1 MPDKIIDIS
10 VINVG
15 EIDGRAYMN
24 KADMDRL
31 GVDDFDIIQ
40 LINEFED
47 SCAVQVLEN
56 DEVDIDTI
64 AVDNRVLD
72 SANISDGD
80 LVKVRRAQIKRQPIT
95 RVKFAIE
102 PLEGQPV
109 EECISYI
116 MENFDE
122 MTAVLR
128 NRPIYRNLQID
139 WPNAGCG
146 HVKIAFIDSDPEM
159 KGNEV
164 GVIDPS
170 GKEIEVQLVPASEMS
185 FNAVLVLDVS
195 GSMSKED
202 MVVKGTGTAIEGLRR
217 GIKASNELDALL
229 NEFDEKKVSR
239 IKGAALATLLFLSQK
254 VSRGWG
260 EQLSIISFAG
270 DIDTFEVEYG
280 TGAPTPV
287 IACTGEAK
295 TAGLEVIADYVSK
308 RCSKGGGLTFMS
320 GALQQAYEITNQ
332 FEVNSITGKMNPT
345 MIVLLSDGQ
354 PNKGNGLGINP
365 VPVVRNAARAYP
377 NTVLYTIGLG
387 EADRRLLKRLAE
399 IGRGEFYEAYDLGE
413 LTKFYDLL
421 ARRFMIALKTEAAEL
436 AEDTTSETQDS
447 LISEEE
453 IDEIELE
460 LEEEY
465 GGPGEELVEEIDE
478 EFEDDIE
485 EEFGEEFDDEF
496 DENFEEDFEEEL

>member
-1 MPDKIIDIS
+1 MVEKIIDIS

-15 EIDGRAYMN
+15 EIDGRSYLN
-24 KADMDRL
+24 KRDMERI

-56 DEVDIDTI
+56 DEVEVETI
-64 AVDNRVLD
+64 AVDNGILD

-80 LVKVRRAQIKRQPIT
+80 RVKIRKAHLKRDPIT
-95 RVKFAIE
+95 RVKFGIE

-116 MENFDE
+116 LENFDE
-122 MTAVLR
+122 MTSVIR
-128 NRPIYRNLQID
+128 NRPIYRNLQVD
-139 WPNAGCG
+139 WPDAGCG
-146 HVKIAFIDSDPEM
+146 HVKISFLESDPEIE
-159 KGNEV
+159 GDEV
-164 GVIDPS
+164 GIIDPS
-170 GKEIEVQLVPASEMS
+170 GKEIEVQLVPSSEMS

-202 MVVKGTGTAIEGLRR
+202 MVVKGTGTAVEGLRR
-217 GIKASNELDALL
+217 GLKGGRELENLL
-229 NEFDEKKVSR
+229 DEFDQKKVSR

-270 DIDTFEVEYG
+270 DVDVFEVDYG
-280 TGAPTPV
+280 TGKPTPV
-287 IACTGEAK
+287 IACTGQAK
-295 TAGLEVIADYVSK
+295 SAGLEIIADYVSK
-308 RCSKGGGLTFMS
+308 RCSTGGGLTFMS
-320 GALQQAYEITNQ
+320 GALQQAYEMTTK
-332 FEVNSITGKMNPT
+332 FEPNSITGKMNPT
-345 MIVLLSDGQ
+345 MIVLLTDGQ

-365 VPVVRNAARAYP
+365 VPIARKCGRDYP

-387 EADRRLLKRLAE
+387 EADNRLLKRLSE
-399 IGRGEFYEAYDLGE
+399 IGRGEFYEANDLGE

-421 ARRFMIALKTEAAEL
+421 ARRFMIALKTEASELVEEIPEDLFEEPEEIEETDEVEL
-436 AEDTTSETQDS
+436 A
-447 LISEEE
+447 
-453 IDEIELE
+453 

-465 GGPGEELVEEIDE
+465 GGPGDEIAEDIAEMDALEDEDDE
-478 EFEDDIE
+478 EDKDDY
-485 EEFGEEFDDEF
+485 
-496 DENFEEDFEEEL
+496 

>member
-1 MPDKIIDIS
+1 MVEKIIDIS

-15 EIDGRAYMN
+15 EIDGRSYLN
-24 KADMDRL
+24 KRDMERI

-56 DEVDIDTI
+56 DEVEVETI
-64 AVDNRVLD
+64 AVDNGILD

-80 LVKVRRAQIKRQPIT
+80 RVKIRKAHLKRDPIT
-95 RVKFAIE
+95 RVKFGIE

-116 MENFDE
+116 LENFDE
-122 MTAVLR
+122 MTSVIR
-128 NRPIYRNLQID
+128 NRPIYRNLQVD
-139 WPNAGCG
+139 WPDAGCG
-146 HVKIAFIDSDPEM
+146 HVKISFLESDPEIE
-159 KGNEV
+159 GDEV
-164 GVIDPS
+164 GIIDPS
-170 GKEIEVQLVPASEMS
+170 GKEIEVQLVPSSEMS

-202 MVVKGTGTAIEGLRR
+202 MVVKGTGTAVEGLRR
-217 GIKASNELDALL
+217 GLKGGRELENLL
-229 NEFDEKKVSR
+229 DEFDQKKVSR

-270 DIDTFEVEYG
+270 DVDVFEVDYG
-280 TGAPTPV
+280 TGNPTPV
-287 IACTGEAK
+287 IACTGQAK
-295 TAGLEVIADYVSK
+295 SAGLEIIADYVSK
-308 RCSKGGGLTFMS
+308 RCSTGGGLTFMS
-320 GALQQAYEITNQ
+320 GALQQAYEMTAK
-332 FEVNSITGKMNPT
+332 FEPNSITGKMNPT
-345 MIVLLSDGQ
+345 MIVLLTDGQ

-365 VPVVRNAARAYP
+365 VPIARKCGRDYP

-387 EADRRLLKRLAE
+387 EADNRLLKRLSE
-399 IGRGEFYEAYDLGE
+399 IGRGEFYEANDLGE

-421 ARRFMIALKTEAAEL
+421 ARRFMIALKTEASELVEEIPEDLFEEPEEIEETDEVEL
-436 AEDTTSETQDS
+436 A
-447 LISEEE
+447 
-453 IDEIELE
+453 

-465 GGPGEELVEEIDE
+465 GGPGDDIAEDIAEMDALEDE
-478 EFEDDIE
+478 EDEDDH
-485 EEFGEEFDDEF
+485 
-496 DENFEEDFEEEL
+496 

>member
-1 MPDKIIDIS
+1 MVEKIIDIS

-15 EIDGRAYMN
+15 EIDGRSYLN
-24 KADMDRL
+24 KRDMERI

-56 DEVDIDTI
+56 DEVEVETI
-64 AVDNRVLD
+64 AVDNGILD

-80 LVKVRRAQIKRQPIT
+80 RVKIRKAHLKRDPIT
-95 RVKFAIE
+95 RVKFGIE

-116 MENFDE
+116 LENFDE
-122 MTAVLR
+122 MTSVIR
-128 NRPIYRNLQID
+128 NRPIYRNLQVD
-139 WPNAGCG
+139 WPDAGCG
-146 HVKIAFIDSDPEM
+146 HVKISFLESDPEIE
-159 KGNEV
+159 GDEV
-164 GVIDPS
+164 GIIDPS
-170 GKEIEVQLVPASEMS
+170 GKEIEVQLVPSSEMS

-202 MVVKGTGTAIEGLRR
+202 MVVKGTGTAVEGLRR
-217 GIKASNELDALL
+217 GLKGGKELENLL
-229 NEFDEKKVSR
+229 DEFDQKKVSR

-270 DIDTFEVEYG
+270 DVDVFEVDYG
-280 TGAPTPV
+280 TGNPTPV
-287 IACTGEAK
+287 IACTGQAK
-295 TAGLEVIADYVSK
+295 SAGLEIIADYVSK
-308 RCSKGGGLTFMS
+308 RCSTGGGLTFMS
-320 GALQQAYEITNQ
+320 GALQQAYEMTAK
-332 FEVNSITGKMNPT
+332 FEPNSITGKMNPA
-345 MIVLLSDGQ
+345 MIVLLTDGQ

-365 VPVVRNAARAYP
+365 VPIARKCGRDYP

-387 EADRRLLKRLAE
+387 EADNRLLKRLSE
-399 IGRGEFYEAYDLGE
+399 IGRGEFYEANDLGE

-421 ARRFMIALKTEAAEL
+421 ARRFMIALKTDASELVEEIPEDLFEEPEEIEETDEVEL
-436 AEDTTSETQDS
+436 A
-447 LISEEE
+447 
-453 IDEIELE
+453 

-465 GGPGEELVEEIDE
+465 GGPGDDIAEDIAEMDALEDE
-478 EFEDDIE
+478 EDEEDEDDY
-485 EEFGEEFDDEF
+485 
-496 DENFEEDFEEEL
+496 

>member
-1 MPDKIIDIS
+1 MVEKIIDIS

-15 EIDGRAYMN
+15 EIDGRSYLN
-24 KADMDRL
+24 KRDMERI

-56 DEVDIDTI
+56 DEVEVETI
-64 AVDNRVLD
+64 AVDNGILD

-80 LVKVRRAQIKRQPIT
+80 RVKIRKAHLKRDPIT
-95 RVKFAIE
+95 RVKFGIE

-116 MENFDE
+116 LENFDE
-122 MTAVLR
+122 MTSVIR
-128 NRPIYRNLQID
+128 NRPIYRNLQVD
-139 WPNAGCG
+139 WPDAGCG
-146 HVKIAFIDSDPEM
+146 HVKISFLESDPEIE
-159 KGNEV
+159 GDEV
-164 GVIDPS
+164 GIIDPS
-170 GKEIEVQLVPASEMS
+170 GKEIEVQLVPSSEMS

-202 MVVKGTGTAIEGLRR
+202 MVVKGTGTAVEGLRR
-217 GIKASNELDALL
+217 GLKGGRELENLL
-229 NEFDEKKVSR
+229 DEFDQKKVSR

-270 DIDTFEVEYG
+270 DVDVFEVDYG
-280 TGAPTPV
+280 TGNPTPV
-287 IACTGEAK
+287 IACTGQAK
-295 TAGLEVIADYVSK
+295 SAGLEIIADYVSK
-308 RCSKGGGLTFMS
+308 RCSTGGGLTFMS
-320 GALQQAYEITNQ
+320 GALQQAYEMTAK
-332 FEVNSITGKMNPT
+332 FEPNSITGKMNPT
-345 MIVLLSDGQ
+345 MIVLLTDGQ

-365 VPVVRNAARAYP
+365 VPIARKCGRDYP

-387 EADRRLLKRLAE
+387 EADNRLLKRLSE
-399 IGRGEFYEAYDLGE
+399 IGRGEFYEANDLGE

-421 ARRFMIALKTEAAEL
+421 ARRFMIALKTEASELVEEIPEDLFEEPEEIEETDEVEL
-436 AEDTTSETQDS
+436 A
-447 LISEEE
+447 
-453 IDEIELE
+453 

-465 GGPGEELVEEIDE
+465 GGPGDEIAEDIAEMDALEDE
-478 EFEDDIE
+478 EDEDDH
-485 EEFGEEFDDEF
+485 
-496 DENFEEDFEEEL
+496 

>member
-1 MPDKIIDIS
+1 MVEKIIDIS

-15 EIDGRAYMN
+15 EIDGRAYLN
-24 KADMDRL
+24 KRDMERI

-56 DEVDIDTI
+56 DEVEVETI
-64 AVDNRVLD
+64 AVDNGILD

-80 LVKVRRAQIKRQPIT
+80 RVKVRKAHLKRDPIT
-95 RVKFAIE
+95 RVKFGIE

-116 MENFDE
+116 LENFDE
-122 MTAVLR
+122 MTSVIR
-128 NRPIYRNLQID
+128 NRPIYRNLQVD
-139 WPNAGCG
+139 WPDAGCG
-146 HVKIAFIDSDPEM
+146 HVKISFLESDPEIE
-159 KGNEV
+159 GDEV
-164 GVIDPS
+164 GIIDPS

-202 MVVKGTGTAIEGLRR
+202 MVVKGTGTAVEGLRR
-217 GIKASNELDALL
+217 GLKGGRDLENLLD
-229 NEFDEKKVSR
+229 EFDQKKVSR

-270 DIDTFEVEYG
+270 DVDVFEVDYG
-280 TGAPTPV
+280 TGSPTPV
-287 IACTGEAK
+287 IACTGQAK
-295 TAGLEVIADYVSK
+295 SAGLEIIAEYVSK
-308 RCSKGGGLTFMS
+308 RCSTGGGLTFMS
-320 GALQQAYEITNQ
+320 GALQQAYEMTAK
-332 FEVNSITGKMNPT
+332 FEPNSITGKMNPT
-345 MIVLLSDGQ
+345 MIVLLTDGQ

-365 VPVVRNAARAYP
+365 VPIARKCGRDYP

-387 EADRRLLKRLAE
+387 EADNRLLKRLSE
-399 IGRGEFYEAYDLGE
+399 IGRGEFYEATDLGE

-421 ARRFMIALKTEAAEL
+421 ARRFMIALKTEA
-436 AEDTTSETQDS
+436 S
-447 LISEEE
+447 
-453 IDEIELE
+453 
-460 LEEEY
+460 
-465 GGPGEELVEEIDE
+465 ELVEEIPENLFEEPEEIEETDEVELALEEDYGGPGDEIAEEIAEMDALEEEEDDDE
-478 EFEDDIE
+478 EDEDDY
-485 EEFGEEFDDEF
+485 
-496 DENFEEDFEEEL
+496 

>member
-1 MPDKIIDIS
+1 MVEKIIDIS

-15 EIDGRAYMN
+15 EIDGRSYLN
-24 KADMDRL
+24 KRDMERI

-56 DEVDIDTI
+56 DEVEVETI
-64 AVDNRVLD
+64 AVDNGILD

-80 LVKVRRAQIKRQPIT
+80 RVKIRKAHLKRDPIT
-95 RVKFAIE
+95 RVKFGIE

-116 MENFDE
+116 LENFDE
-122 MTAVLR
+122 MTSVIR
-128 NRPIYRNLQID
+128 NRPIYRNLQVD
-139 WPNAGCG
+139 WPDAGCG
-146 HVKIAFIDSDPEM
+146 HVKISFLESDPEIE
-159 KGNEV
+159 GDEV
-164 GVIDPS
+164 GIIDPS
-170 GKEIEVQLVPASEMS
+170 GKEIEVQLVPSSEMS

-202 MVVKGTGTAIEGLRR
+202 MVVKGTGTAVEGLRR
-217 GIKASNELDALL
+217 GLKGGRELENLL
-229 NEFDEKKVSR
+229 DEFDQKKVSR

-270 DIDTFEVEYG
+270 DVDVFEVDYG
-280 TGAPTPV
+280 TGNPTPV
-287 IACTGEAK
+287 IACTGQAK
-295 TAGLEVIADYVSK
+295 SAGLEIIADYVSK
-308 RCSKGGGLTFMS
+308 RCSTGGGLTFMS
-320 GALQQAYEITNQ
+320 GALQQAYEMTAK
-332 FEVNSITGKMNPT
+332 FEPNSITGKMNPT
-345 MIVLLSDGQ
+345 MIVLLTDGQ

-365 VPVVRNAARAYP
+365 VPIARKCGRDYP

-387 EADRRLLKRLAE
+387 EADNRLLKRLSE
-399 IGRGEFYEAYDLGE
+399 IGRGEFYEANDLGE

-421 ARRFMIALKTEAAEL
+421 ARRFMIALKTDASELVEEIPEDLFEEPEEIEETDEVEL
-436 AEDTTSETQDS
+436 A
-447 LISEEE
+447 
-453 IDEIELE
+453 

-465 GGPGEELVEEIDE
+465 GGPGDEIAEDIAEMDALEDE
-478 EFEDDIE
+478 ED
-485 EEFGEEFDDEF
+485 
-496 DENFEEDFEEEL
+496 EEDY

>member
-1 MPDKIIDIS
+1 MVEKIIDIS

-15 EIDGRAYMN
+15 EIDGRSYLN
-24 KADMDRL
+24 KRDMERI

-56 DEVDIDTI
+56 DEVEVETI
-64 AVDNRVLD
+64 AVDNGILD

-80 LVKVRRAQIKRQPIT
+80 RVKIRKAHLKRDPIT
-95 RVKFAIE
+95 RVKFGIE

-116 MENFDE
+116 LENFDE
-122 MTAVLR
+122 MTSVIR
-128 NRPIYRNLQID
+128 NRPIYRNLQVD
-139 WPNAGCG
+139 WPDAGCG
-146 HVKIAFIDSDPEM
+146 HVKISFLESDPEIE
-159 KGNEV
+159 GDEV
-164 GVIDPS
+164 GIIDPS
-170 GKEIEVQLVPASEMS
+170 GKEIEVQLVPSSEMS

-202 MVVKGTGTAIEGLRR
+202 MVVKGTGTAVEGLRR
-217 GIKASNELDALL
+217 GLKGGRELENLL
-229 NEFDEKKVSR
+229 DEFDQKKVSR

-270 DIDTFEVEYG
+270 DVDVFEVDYG
-280 TGAPTPV
+280 TGNPTPV
-287 IACTGEAK
+287 IACTGQAK
-295 TAGLEVIADYVSK
+295 SAGLEIIADYVSK
-308 RCSKGGGLTFMS
+308 RCSTGGGLTFMS
-320 GALQQAYEITNQ
+320 GALQQAYEMTAK
-332 FEVNSITGKMNPT
+332 FEPNSITGKMNPT
-345 MIVLLSDGQ
+345 MIVLLTDGQ

-365 VPVVRNAARAYP
+365 VPIARKCGRDYP

-387 EADRRLLKRLAE
+387 EADNRLLKRLSE
-399 IGRGEFYEAYDLGE
+399 IGRGEFYEANDLGE

-421 ARRFMIALKTEAAEL
+421 ARRFMIALKTEASELVEEIPEDLFEEPEEIEETDEVEL
-436 AEDTTSETQDS
+436 A
-447 LISEEE
+447 
-453 IDEIELE
+453 

-465 GGPGEELVEEIDE
+465 GGPGDDIAEDIAEMDALEDE
-478 EFEDDIE
+478 EDEEDEDDY
-485 EEFGEEFDDEF
+485 
-496 DENFEEDFEEEL
+496 

>member
-1 MPDKIIDIS
+1 MVEKIIDLS

-24 KADMDRL
+24 KRDMDRL

-56 DEVDIDTI
+56 DEVESETI
-64 AVDNRVLD
+64 AVDNGILD

-80 LVKVRRAQIKRQPIT
+80 RVNVRKAHIKKEAIT
-95 RVKFAIE
+95 RVKFGIE
-102 PLEGQPV
+102 PLEGQAV

-122 MTAVLR
+122 MTSVIR
-128 NRPIYRNLQID
+128 NRPIYRNLQVD
-139 WPNAGCG
+139 WPDAGCG
-146 HVKIAFIDSDPEM
+146 HVKISFLESDPEIE
-159 KGNEV
+159 GDEV

-202 MVVKGTGTAIEGLRR
+202 MVVRGTGTAIEGLRR
-217 GIKASNELDALL
+217 GLKGGRDLDNLL

-254 VSRGWG
+254 VARGWG

-270 DIDTFEVEYG
+270 DVDVFEVDYG
-280 TGAPTPV
+280 TKGPTPV
-287 IACTGEAK
+287 ISCTGEAK
-295 TAGLEVIADYVSK
+295 SAGLEVIAEYVSK

-320 GALQQAYEITNQ
+320 GALQQAYEMTSN
-332 FEVNSITGKMNPT
+332 FAPNSITGKMNPT
-345 MIVLLSDGQ
+345 MIVLLTDGQ

-365 VPVVRNAARAYP
+365 VPIVRKCARDYP

-387 EADRRLLKRLAE
+387 EADNRLLKRLAE
-399 IGRGEFYEAYDLGE
+399 IGRGEFYEANDLGE

-421 ARRFMIALKTEAAEL
+421 ARRFMIALKTEAEELVEEVPEDLFEEIADIDETDEVEL
-436 AEDTTSETQDS
+436 A
-447 LISEEE
+447 
-453 IDEIELE
+453 

-465 GGPGEELVEEIDE
+465 GGPGEEIADEIAEMDAEDAAKDE
-478 EFEDDIE
+478 EEY
-485 EEFGEEFDDEF
+485 
-496 DENFEEDFEEEL
+496 

>member
-1 MPDKIIDIS
+1 MVEKIIDIS

-24 KADMDRL
+24 KRDMERIS
-31 GVDDFDIIQ
+31 VDDFDIIQ

-56 DEVDIDTI
+56 DEVEVDTV
-64 AVDNRVLD
+64 AVDNGILD

-80 LVKVRRAQIKRQPIT
+80 RVKVRKAHIKKEAIT
-95 RVKFAIE
+95 RVKFGIE

-116 MENFDE
+116 LENFDE
-122 MTAVLR
+122 MTAVIR
-128 NRPIYRNLQID
+128 NRPIYKNLQID
-139 WPNAGCG
+139 WPDAGCG
-146 HVKIAFIDSDPEM
+146 HVKISFFDSDPDID
-159 KGNEV
+159 GDEV
-164 GVIDPS
+164 GIIDPS
-170 GKEIEVQLVPASEMS
+170 GKEVEVQLVPASEMS

-195 GSMSKED
+195 GSMGKED
-202 MVVKGTGTAIEGLRR
+202 MIVRGTGTAVEGLRR
-217 GIKASNELDALL
+217 GLKGGRDLDQLL
-229 NEFDEKKVSR
+229 DEFEAKKVSR

-260 EQLSIISFAG
+260 EQLSILSFAG
-270 DIDTFEVEYG
+270 DVDVFEVEYG
-280 TGAPTPV
+280 SSGSTPV

-295 TAGLEVIADYVSK
+295 SAGLEIIADYVSK

-320 GALQQAYEITNQ
+320 GALQKAYEMTTK
-332 FEVNSITGKMNPT
+332 FEPNSITGKINPS
-345 MIVLLSDGQ
+345 MIVLLTDGQ

-365 VPVVRNAARAYP
+365 VPVVRKCARDYP

-387 EADRRLLKRLAE
+387 EADSRLLKRLSE
-399 IGRGEFYEAYDLGE
+399 IGRGEFYEANDLGE

-421 ARRFMIALKTEAAEL
+421 ARRFMIALKTEANELVESIPDDLFEDYDDVDETEEVEL
-436 AEDTTSETQDS
+436 A
-447 LISEEE
+447 
-453 IDEIELE
+453 

-465 GGPGEELVEEIDE
+465 GGAGEDIEDAEDY
-478 EFEDDIE
+478 EDDDE
-485 EEFGEEFDDEF
+485 DEYEDDEF
-496 DENFEEDFEEEL
+496 EE

>member
-1 MPDKIIDIS
+1 MMVEKIIDLS

-24 KADMDRL
+24 KRDMNRL

-56 DEVDIDTI
+56 DEVESDTI
-64 AVDNRVLD
+64 AVDNGILD

-80 LVKVRRAQIKRQPIT
+80 RVNVRKAHIKKEAIT
-95 RVKFAIE
+95 RVKFGIE
-102 PLEGQPV
+102 PLEGQAV

-122 MTAVLR
+122 MTSVIR
-128 NRPIYRNLQID
+128 NRPIYRNLQVD
-139 WPNAGCG
+139 WPDAGCG
-146 HVKIAFIDSDPEM
+146 HVKISFLESDPEIE
-159 KGNEV
+159 GDEV

-202 MVVKGTGTAIEGLRR
+202 MVVRGTGTAIEGLRR
-217 GIKASNELDALL
+217 GLKGGRDLDMLL

-254 VSRGWG
+254 VARGWG

-270 DIDTFEVEYG
+270 DVDVFEVDYG
-280 TGAPTPV
+280 TNGPTPV
-287 IACTGEAK
+287 ISCTGKAK
-295 TAGLEVIADYVSK
+295 SAGLEVIAEYVSK

-320 GALQQAYEITNQ
+320 GALQQAYEMTMK
-332 FEVNSITGKMNPT
+332 FEPNSITGKMNPT
-345 MIVLLSDGQ
+345 MIVLLTDGQ

-365 VPVVRNAARAYP
+365 VPIVRKCARDYP

-387 EADRRLLKRLAE
+387 EADNRLLKRLSE
-399 IGRGEFYEAYDLGE
+399 IGRGEFYEANDLGE

-421 ARRFMIALKTEAAEL
+421 ARRFMIALKTEAEELVEEVPEDLFEETEEVEEADEVEL
-436 AEDTTSETQDS
+436 A
-447 LISEEE
+447 
-453 IDEIELE
+453 

-465 GGPGEELVEEIDE
+465 GGPGEDIADEIAEMDE
-478 EFEDDIE
+478 EEAIDDD
-485 EEFGEEFDDEF
+485 G
-496 DENFEEDFEEEL
+496 NEEDY

>member
-1 MPDKIIDIS
+1 MMVEKIIDLS

-24 KADMDRL
+24 KRDMNRL

-56 DEVDIDTI
+56 DEVESDTI
-64 AVDNRVLD
+64 AVDNGILD

-80 LVKVRRAQIKRQPIT
+80 RVNVRKAHIKKEAIT
-95 RVKFAIE
+95 RVKFGIE
-102 PLEGQPV
+102 PLEGQAV

-122 MTAVLR
+122 MTSVIR
-128 NRPIYRNLQID
+128 NRPIYRNLQVD
-139 WPNAGCG
+139 WPDAGCG
-146 HVKIAFIDSDPEM
+146 HVKISFLESDPEIE
-159 KGNEV
+159 GDEV

-202 MVVKGTGTAIEGLRR
+202 MVVRGTGTAIEGLRR
-217 GIKASNELDALL
+217 GLKGGRDLDMLL

-254 VSRGWG
+254 VARGWG

-270 DIDTFEVEYG
+270 DVDVFEVDYG
-280 TGAPTPV
+280 TNGPTPV
-287 IACTGEAK
+287 ISCTGKAK
-295 TAGLEVIADYVSK
+295 SAGLEVIAEYVSK

-320 GALQQAYEITNQ
+320 GALQQAYEMTMK
-332 FEVNSITGKMNPT
+332 FEPNSITGKMNPT
-345 MIVLLSDGQ
+345 MIVLLTDGQ

-365 VPVVRNAARAYP
+365 VPIVRKCARDYP

-387 EADRRLLKRLAE
+387 EADNRLLKRLSE
-399 IGRGEFYEAYDLGE
+399 IGRGEFYEANDLGE

-421 ARRFMIALKTEAAEL
+421 ARRFMIALKTEAEELVEEVPEDLFEETEEVEEADEVEL
-436 AEDTTSETQDS
+436 A
-447 LISEEE
+447 
-453 IDEIELE
+453 

-465 GGPGEELVEEIDE
+465 GGPGEDIADEIAEMDE
-478 EFEDDIE
+478 EEAI
-485 EEFGEEFDDEF
+485 DDEG
-496 DENFEEDFEEEL
+496 NEEDY

>member
-1 MPDKIIDIS
+1 MVEKIIDVS

-24 KADMDRL
+24 KRDMTRL

-56 DEVDIDTI
+56 DEVEAETI
-64 AVDNRVLD
+64 AVDNGILD

-80 LVKVRRAQIKRQPIT
+80 RVNVRKAFIKKEAIT
-95 RVKFAIE
+95 RVKFGIE

-116 MENFDE
+116 LENFDE
-122 MTAVLR
+122 MTSVIR
-128 NRPIYRNLQID
+128 NRPIYRNLQVD
-139 WPNAGCG
+139 WPDAGCG
-146 HVKIAFIDSDPEM
+146 HVKISFLESTPEIE
-159 KGNEV
+159 GDEV
-164 GVIDPS
+164 GIIDPS
-170 GKEIEVQLVPASEMS
+170 GKEVEVQLVPASEMS

-202 MVVKGTGTAIEGLRR
+202 MVVRGTGTAIEGLRR
-217 GIKASNELDALL
+217 GLKGGRDLDSLL

-260 EQLSIISFAG
+260 EQLAILSFAG
-270 DIDTFEVEYG
+270 DVDIFEVEYG
-280 TGAPTPV
+280 SSGSTP
-287 IACTGEAK
+287 IISCTGEAK
-295 TAGLEVIADYVSK
+295 SAGLEVIAEYVSK

-320 GALQQAYEITNQ
+320 GALQQAYEMTSR
-332 FEVNSITGKMNPT
+332 FAPNSITGKINPT
-345 MIVLLSDGQ
+345 MIVLLTDGQ

-365 VPVVRNAARAYP
+365 VPIVRKCARDYP

-387 EADRRLLKRLAE
+387 EADNRLLKRLSE
-399 IGRGEFYEAYDLGE
+399 IGRGEFYEATDLGE

-421 ARRFMIALKTEAAEL
+421 ARRFMIALKTEASDL
-436 AEDTTSETQDS
+436 V
-447 LISEEE
+447 EE
-453 IDEIELE
+453 IPEDLFEDSEDVDETDEIELAIE
-460 LEEEY
+460 DEYGSPEEPNDNDDEEE
-465 GGPGEELVEEIDE
+465 DE
-478 EFEDDIE
+478 Y
-485 EEFGEEFDDEF
+485 
-496 DENFEEDFEEEL
+496 

>member
-1 MPDKIIDIS
+1 MVEKIIDVS

-24 KADMDRL
+24 KRDMDRL
-31 GVDDFDIIQ
+31 GVDDFDILQ

-56 DEVDIDTI
+56 DEVEVESI
-64 AVDNRVLD
+64 AVDNGILD

-80 LVKVRRAQIKRQPIT
+80 RVNVRKAHLKKEAIT
-95 RVKFAIE
+95 RVKFGIE

-116 MENFDE
+116 LENFDE
-122 MTAVLR
+122 MTSVIR
-128 NRPIYRNLQID
+128 NRPIYRNLQVD
-139 WPNAGCG
+139 WPDAGCG
-146 HVKIAFIDSDPEM
+146 HVKISFLDSDPDIE
-159 KGNEV
+159 GDEV
-164 GVIDPS
+164 GIIDPS

-202 MVVKGTGTAIEGLRR
+202 MVVKGTGTAVEGLRR
-217 GIKASNELDALL
+217 GLKGGRDLESLLD
-229 NEFDEKKVSR
+229 EFDEKKVSR

-260 EQLSIISFAG
+260 EQLAILSFAG
-270 DIDTFEVEYG
+270 DVDVFEVEYG
-280 TGAPTPV
+280 SGGPTPV
-287 IACTGEAK
+287 ISCTGEAK
-295 TAGLEVIADYVSK
+295 SAGLEIIADYVSK

-320 GALQQAYEITNQ
+320 GALQQAYEMTNQ
-332 FEVNSITGKMNPT
+332 FEPNSITGKGNPN
-345 MIVLLSDGQ
+345 MIVLLTDGQ

-365 VPVVRNAARAYP
+365 VPIVRKCARDYP

-387 EADRRLLKRLAE
+387 EADSRLLKRLSE
-399 IGRGEFYEAYDLGE
+399 IGRGEFYEAADLGE

-421 ARRFMIALKTEAAEL
+421 ARRFMIALKTDA
-436 AEDTTSETQDS
+436 T
-447 LISEEE
+447 
-453 IDEIELE
+453 
-460 LEEEY
+460 
-465 GGPGEELVEEIDE
+465 ELVEEIPEDL
-478 EFEDDIE
+478 FEDVEEVDETDEVEIALEEDYGGAGEDIAEEIAEMDAE
-485 EEFGEEFDDEF
+485 EEVEEDFEDEFDDEY
-496 DENFEEDFEEEL
+496 

>member
-1 MPDKIIDIS
+1 MVEKIIDVS

-24 KADMDRL
+24 KRDMTRL

-56 DEVDIDTI
+56 DEVEAETI
-64 AVDNRVLD
+64 AVDNGILD

-80 LVKVRRAQIKRQPIT
+80 RVNVRKAFIKKEAIT
-95 RVKFAIE
+95 RVKFGIE

-116 MENFDE
+116 LENFDE
-122 MTAVLR
+122 MTSVIR
-128 NRPIYRNLQID
+128 NRPIYRNLQVD
-139 WPNAGCG
+139 WPDAGCG
-146 HVKIAFIDSDPEM
+146 HVKISFLESTPEM
-159 KGNEV
+159 EGDEV
-164 GVIDPS
+164 GIIDPS
-170 GKEIEVQLVPASEMS
+170 GKEVEVQLVPASEMS

-202 MVVKGTGTAIEGLRR
+202 MVVRGTGTAIEGLRR
-217 GIKASNELDALL
+217 GLKGGRDLDTLL

-260 EQLSIISFAG
+260 EQLAILSFAG
-270 DIDTFEVEYG
+270 DVDIFEVEYG
-280 TGAPTPV
+280 SSGSTP
-287 IACTGEAK
+287 IISCTGEAK
-295 TAGLEVIADYVSK
+295 SAGLEVIAEYVSK

-320 GALQQAYEITNQ
+320 GALQQAYEMTTR
-332 FEVNSITGKMNPT
+332 FEPNSITGKINPT
-345 MIVLLSDGQ
+345 MIVLLTDGQ

-365 VPVVRNAARAYP
+365 VPIVRKCARDYS

-387 EADRRLLKRLAE
+387 EADNRLLKRLSE
-399 IGRGEFYEAYDLGE
+399 IGRGEFYEATDLGE

-421 ARRFMIALKTEAAEL
+421 ARRFMIALKTEASEL
-436 AEDTTSETQDS
+436 VEEIPEDLFED
-447 LISEEE
+447 SEEVDE
-453 IDEIELE
+453 SDEIELAIE
-460 LEEEY
+460 DEY
-465 GGPGEELVEEIDE
+465 GGPGEDL
-478 EFEDDIE
+478 EDDDTE
-485 EEFGEEFDDEF
+485 EEEDEY
-496 DENFEEDFEEEL
+496 

>member
-1 MPDKIIDIS
+1 MMVEKIIDLS

-24 KADMDRL
+24 KRDMNRL

-56 DEVDIDTI
+56 DEVESDTI
-64 AVDNRVLD
+64 AVDNGILD

-80 LVKVRRAQIKRQPIT
+80 RVNVRKAHIKKEAIT
-95 RVKFAIE
+95 RVKFGIE
-102 PLEGQPV
+102 PLEGQAV

-122 MTAVLR
+122 MTSVIR
-128 NRPIYRNLQID
+128 NRPIYRNLQVD
-139 WPNAGCG
+139 WPDAGCG
-146 HVKIAFIDSDPEM
+146 HVKISFLESDPEIE
-159 KGNEV
+159 GDEV

-202 MVVKGTGTAIEGLRR
+202 MVVRGTGTAIEGLRR
-217 GIKASNELDALL
+217 GLKGGRDLDMLL

-254 VSRGWG
+254 VARGWG

-270 DIDTFEVEYG
+270 DVDVFEVDYG
-280 TGAPTPV
+280 TNGPTPV
-287 IACTGEAK
+287 ISCTGKAK
-295 TAGLEVIADYVSK
+295 SAGLEVIAEYVSK

-320 GALQQAYEITNQ
+320 GALQQAYEMTTK
-332 FEVNSITGKMNPT
+332 FEPNSITGKMNPT
-345 MIVLLSDGQ
+345 MIVLLTDGQ

-365 VPVVRNAARAYP
+365 VPIVRKCARDYP

-387 EADRRLLKRLAE
+387 EADNRLLKRLSE
-399 IGRGEFYEAYDLGE
+399 IGRGEFYEANDLGE

-421 ARRFMIALKTEAAEL
+421 ARRFMIALKTDAEELVEEVPEDLFEETEEVEEADEVEL
-436 AEDTTSETQDS
+436 A
-447 LISEEE
+447 
-453 IDEIELE
+453 

-465 GGPGEELVEEIDE
+465 GGPGEDIADEIAEMDE
-478 EFEDDIE
+478 EEAID
-485 EEFGEEFDDEF
+485 DDE
-496 DENFEEDFEEEL
+496 EDY

>member
-1 MPDKIIDIS
+1 MVEKIIDVS

-24 KADMDRL
+24 KRDMTRL

-56 DEVDIDTI
+56 DEVEAETI
-64 AVDNRVLD
+64 AVDNGILD

-80 LVKVRRAQIKRQPIT
+80 RVNVRKALIKKEAIT
-95 RVKFAIE
+95 RVKFGIE

-116 MENFDE
+116 LENFDE
-122 MTAVLR
+122 MTSVIR
-128 NRPIYRNLQID
+128 NRPIYRNLQVD
-139 WPNAGCG
+139 WPDAGCG
-146 HVKIAFIDSDPEM
+146 HVKISFLESTPEM
-159 KGNEV
+159 EGDEV
-164 GVIDPS
+164 GIIDPS
-170 GKEIEVQLVPASEMS
+170 GKEVEVQLVPASEMS

-202 MVVKGTGTAIEGLRR
+202 MIVRGTGTAIEGLRR
-217 GIKASNELDALL
+217 GLKGGRDLDSLL
-229 NEFDEKKVSR
+229 DEFDEKKVSR

-260 EQLSIISFAG
+260 EQLAILSFAG
-270 DIDTFEVEYG
+270 DVDIFEVEYG
-280 TGAPTPV
+280 SSGSTP
-287 IACTGEAK
+287 IISCTGEAK
-295 TAGLEVIADYVSK
+295 SAGLEVIAEYVSK

-320 GALQQAYEITNQ
+320 GALQQAYEMTSR
-332 FEVNSITGKMNPT
+332 FEPNSITGKINPT
-345 MIVLLSDGQ
+345 MIVLLTDGQ

-365 VPVVRNAARAYP
+365 VPIVRKCARDYP

-387 EADRRLLKRLAE
+387 EADNRLLKRLSE
-399 IGRGEFYEAYDLGE
+399 IGRGEFYEATDLGE

-421 ARRFMIALKTEAAEL
+421 ARRFMIALKTEASEL
-436 AEDTTSETQDS
+436 V
-447 LISEEE
+447 EE
-453 IDEIELE
+453 IPEDLFEDSEDVDETDEIELAIE
-460 LEEEY
+460 DEY
-465 GGPGEELVEEIDE
+465 GGPGEELQDDSDDE
-478 EFEDDIE
+478 EEDE
-485 EEFGEEFDDEF
+485 Y
-496 DENFEEDFEEEL
+496 

>member
-1 MPDKIIDIS
+1 MVEKIIDLS

-24 KADMDRL
+24 KRDMNRL

-56 DEVDIDTI
+56 DEVESDTI
-64 AVDNRVLD
+64 AVDNGILD

-80 LVKVRRAQIKRQPIT
+80 RVNVRKAHIKKEAVT
-95 RVKFAIE
+95 RVKFGIE
-102 PLEGQPV
+102 PLEGQAV

-122 MTAVLR
+122 MTSVIR
-128 NRPIYRNLQID
+128 NRPIYRNLQVD
-139 WPNAGCG
+139 WPDAGCG
-146 HVKIAFIDSDPEM
+146 HVKISFLESDPEIE
-159 KGNEV
+159 GDEV

-202 MVVKGTGTAIEGLRR
+202 MVVRGTGTAIEGLRR
-217 GIKASNELDALL
+217 GLKGGHDLDNLL
-229 NEFDEKKVSR
+229 DEFDEKKVSR

-254 VSRGWG
+254 VARGWG
-260 EQLSIISFAG
+260 EQLSILSFAG
-270 DIDTFEVEYG
+270 DVDVFEVDYG
-280 TGAPTPV
+280 ASGPTPV
-287 IACTGEAK
+287 ISCTGKAK
-295 TAGLEVIADYVSK
+295 SAGLEVIAEYVSK

-320 GALQQAYEITNQ
+320 GALQQAYEMTAK
-332 FEVNSITGKMNPT
+332 FEPNSITGKMNPT
-345 MIVLLSDGQ
+345 MIVLLTDGQ

-365 VPVVRNAARAYP
+365 VPIVRKCARDYP

-387 EADRRLLKRLAE
+387 EADNRLLKRLAE
-399 IGRGEFYEAYDLGE
+399 IGRGEFYEANDLGE

-421 ARRFMIALKTEAAEL
+421 ARRFMIALKTEPEEL
-436 AEDTTSETQDS
+436 VEEVPEDLFEET
-447 LISEEE
+447 EEVE
-453 IDEIELE
+453 ETDEVEVA

-465 GGPGEELVEEIDE
+465 GGPGEDIAEEIAEMDE
-478 EFEDDIE
+478 EEAETD
-485 EEFGEEFDDEF
+485 
-496 DENFEEDFEEEL
+496 EEDY

>member
-1 MPDKIIDIS
+1 MVEKIIDIS

-15 EIDGRAYMN
+15 EIDGRSYLN
-24 KADMDRL
+24 KRDMERI

-56 DEVDIDTI
+56 DEVEVETI
-64 AVDNRVLD
+64 AVDNGILD

-80 LVKVRRAQIKRQPIT
+80 RVKIRKAHLKRDPIT
-95 RVKFAIE
+95 RVKFGIE

-116 MENFDE
+116 LENFDE
-122 MTAVLR
+122 MTSVIR
-128 NRPIYRNLQID
+128 NRPIYRNLQVD
-139 WPNAGCG
+139 WPDAGCG
-146 HVKIAFIDSDPEM
+146 HVKISFLESDPEIE
-159 KGNEV
+159 GDEV
-164 GVIDPS
+164 GIIDPS
-170 GKEIEVQLVPASEMS
+170 GKEIEVQLVPSSEMS

-202 MVVKGTGTAIEGLRR
+202 MVVKGTGTAVEGLRR
-217 GIKASNELDALL
+217 GLKGGRELENLL
-229 NEFDEKKVSR
+229 DEFDQKKVSR

-270 DIDTFEVEYG
+270 DVDVFEVDYG
-280 TGAPTPV
+280 TGNPTPV
-287 IACTGEAK
+287 IACTGQAK
-295 TAGLEVIADYVSK
+295 SAGLEIIADYVSK
-308 RCSKGGGLTFMS
+308 RCSTGGGLTFMS
-320 GALQQAYEITNQ
+320 GALQQAYEMTAK
-332 FEVNSITGKMNPT
+332 FEPNSITGKMNPT
-345 MIVLLSDGQ
+345 MIVLLTDGQ

-365 VPVVRNAARAYP
+365 VPIARKCGRDYP

-387 EADRRLLKRLAE
+387 EADNRLLKRLSE
-399 IGRGEFYEAYDLGE
+399 IGRGEFYEANDLGE

-421 ARRFMIALKTEAAEL
+421 ARRFMIALKTEASELVEEIPDDLFEEPEEIEETDEVEL
-436 AEDTTSETQDS
+436 A
-447 LISEEE
+447 
-453 IDEIELE
+453 

-465 GGPGEELVEEIDE
+465 GGPGDDIAEDIAEMDALEDE
-478 EFEDDIE
+478 EDEEDEDDY
-485 EEFGEEFDDEF
+485 
-496 DENFEEDFEEEL
+496 

>member
-1 MPDKIIDIS
+1 MTEKIIDVS

-15 EIDGRAYMN
+15 EIDGRSYMN
-24 KADMDRL
+24 KRDMSRL

-56 DEVDIDTI
+56 DEVEAETI
-64 AVDNRVLD
+64 AVDNGILD

-80 LVKVRRAQIKRQPIT
+80 RVSVRKAQIKKEPIT
-95 RVKFAIE
+95 RVKFGIE

-116 MENFDE
+116 LENFEE
-122 MTAVLR
+122 MTSVIR
-128 NRPIYRNLQID
+128 NRPIYRNLQVD
-139 WPNAGCG
+139 WPDAGCG
-146 HVKIAFIDSDPEM
+146 HVKISYLDSDPDIE
-159 KGNEV
+159 GDEV

-202 MVVKGTGTAIEGLRR
+202 MVVRGTGTAVEGLRR
-217 GIKASNELDALL
+217 GLKGGKDLESLLD
-229 NEFDEKKVSR
+229 EFDAKKVSR

-254 VSRGWG
+254 VARGWG
-260 EQLSIISFAG
+260 EQLSILSFAG
-270 DIDTFEVEYG
+270 DVDVFEVEYG
-280 TGAPTPV
+280 TRGATPV
-287 IACTGEAK
+287 IACTGAAK
-295 TAGLEVIADYVSK
+295 SAGLEIIADYVSK

-320 GALQQAYEITNQ
+320 GALQQAYEMTNQ
-332 FEVNSITGKMNPT
+332 FEPNSITGKANPV
-345 MIVLLSDGQ
+345 MIVLLTDGQ

-365 VPVVRNAARAYP
+365 VPIVRKCARDYP

-387 EADRRLLKRLAE
+387 EADNRLLKRLSE
-399 IGRGEFYEAYDLGE
+399 IGRGEFYEANDLGE

-421 ARRFMIALKTEAAEL
+421 ARRFMIALKTEASEL
-436 AEDTTSETQDS
+436 VEEVPEDLFED
-447 LISEEE
+447 IEE
-453 IDEIELE
+453 IDETDEVELA
-460 LEEEY
+460 LEEDY
-465 GGPGEELVEEIDE
+465 GGAGEDI
-478 EFEDDIE
+478 EDDIE
-485 EEFGEEFDDEF
+485 EMDAEDELEDEF
-496 DENFEEDFEEEL
+496 EDEYEDEEDY

>member
-1 MPDKIIDIS
+1 MAEKIIDIS

-15 EIDGRAYMN
+15 EIDGRAYMH
-24 KADMDRL
+24 KDDMKRI

-56 DEVDIDTI
+56 DEVETETI
-64 AVDNRVLD
+64 AVDNGILD

-80 LVKVRRAQIKRQPIT
+80 RVKVRKAHLKNEAIT
-95 RVKFAIE
+95 RVKFGIE

-109 EECISYI
+109 EECITYI
-116 MENFDE
+116 MENFED

-139 WPNAGCG
+139 WPDASCG
-146 HVKIAFIDSDPEM
+146 HVKITFLESDPTME
-159 KGNEV
+159 GDEV
-164 GVIDPS
+164 GIIDPS
-170 GKEIEVQLVPASEMS
+170 GREIEVQLVPASEMS

-195 GSMSKED
+195 GSMSKRD
-202 MVVKGTGTAIEGLRR
+202 MIVKGTGTAVEGLRR
-217 GIKASNELDALL
+217 GLKGGRELDQLL

-270 DIDTFEVEYG
+270 DVDVFEVEYG
-280 TGAPTPV
+280 SGGPTPV

-295 TAGLEVIADYVSK
+295 EAGLEVIADYVSK
-308 RCSKGGGLTFMS
+308 RCSKGSGLTFMS
-320 GALQQAYEITNQ
+320 GAIQQAYEMTEQ
-332 FEVNSITGKMNPT
+332 FEPNSITGKQNPT
-345 MIVLLSDGQ
+345 MVVLLTDGQ

-365 VPVVRNAARAYP
+365 VPIVRKSARDYP
-377 NTVLYTIGLG
+377 GTVLYTIGLG
-387 EADRRLLKRLAE
+387 EADKRLLKRLSD
-399 IGRGEFYEAYDLGE
+399 IGRGEFYEANDLGE

-421 ARRFMIALKTEAAEL
+421 ARRFMIALKTEAQDLADEAPAESFEPSSI
-436 AEDTTSETQDS
+436 ADEP
-447 LISEEE
+447 
-453 IDEIELE
+453 EIEEVDLA

-465 GGPGEELVEEIDE
+465 GGPGEDIAEDIELLDEE
-478 EFEDDIE
+478 EFED
-485 EEFGEEFDDEF
+485 EEFYDEDNDYDDYE
-496 DENFEEDFEEEL
+496 EEEL

>member
-1 MPDKIIDIS
+1 MVEKIIDLS

-24 KADMDRL
+24 KRDMNRL

-56 DEVDIDTI
+56 DEVESDTI
-64 AVDNRVLD
+64 AVDNGILD

-80 LVKVRRAQIKRQPIT
+80 RVNVRKAHIKKEAIT
-95 RVKFAIE
+95 RVKFGIE
-102 PLEGQPV
+102 PLEGQAV

-122 MTAVLR
+122 MTSVIR
-128 NRPIYRNLQID
+128 NRPIYRNLQVD
-139 WPNAGCG
+139 WPDAGCG
-146 HVKIAFIDSDPEM
+146 HVKISFLESDPEIE
-159 KGNEV
+159 GDEV

-202 MVVKGTGTAIEGLRR
+202 MVVRGTGTAIEGLRR
-217 GIKASNELDALL
+217 GLKGGRDLDMLL

-270 DIDTFEVEYG
+270 DVDVFEVDYG
-280 TGAPTPV
+280 TNGPTPV
-287 IACTGEAK
+287 ISCTGKAK
-295 TAGLEVIADYVSK
+295 SAGLEVIAEYVSK

-320 GALQQAYEITNQ
+320 GALQQAYEMTTK
-332 FEVNSITGKMNPT
+332 FEPNSITGKMNPT
-345 MIVLLSDGQ
+345 MIVLLTDGQ

-365 VPVVRNAARAYP
+365 VPIVRKCARDYP

-387 EADRRLLKRLAE
+387 EADNRLLKRLSE
-399 IGRGEFYEAYDLGE
+399 IGRGEFYEANDLGE

-421 ARRFMIALKTEAAEL
+421 ARRFMIALKTEAEELVEEVPEDLFEETEEVEEADEVEL
-436 AEDTTSETQDS
+436 A
-447 LISEEE
+447 
-453 IDEIELE
+453 

-465 GGPGEELVEEIDE
+465 GGPGEDIADEIAEMDE
-478 EFEDDIE
+478 EEAID
-485 EEFGEEFDDEF
+485 DDE
-496 DENFEEDFEEEL
+496 EDY

>member
-1 MPDKIIDIS
+1 MVEKIIDIS

-15 EIDGRAYMN
+15 EIDGRSYLN
-24 KADMDRL
+24 KRDMERI

-56 DEVDIDTI
+56 DEVEVETI
-64 AVDNRVLD
+64 AVDNGILD

-80 LVKVRRAQIKRQPIT
+80 RVKIRKAHLKRDPIT
-95 RVKFAIE
+95 RVKFGIE

-116 MENFDE
+116 LENFDE
-122 MTAVLR
+122 MTSVIR
-128 NRPIYRNLQID
+128 NRPIYRNLQVD
-139 WPNAGCG
+139 WPDAGCG
-146 HVKIAFIDSDPEM
+146 HVKISFLESDPEIE
-159 KGNEV
+159 GDEV
-164 GVIDPS
+164 GIIDPS
-170 GKEIEVQLVPASEMS
+170 GKEIEVQLVPSSEMS

-202 MVVKGTGTAIEGLRR
+202 MVVKGTGTAVEGLRR
-217 GIKASNELDALL
+217 GLKGGKELENLL
-229 NEFDEKKVSR
+229 DEFDQKKVSR

-270 DIDTFEVEYG
+270 DVDVFEVDYG
-280 TGAPTPV
+280 TGNPTPV
-287 IACTGEAK
+287 IACTGQAK
-295 TAGLEVIADYVSK
+295 SAGLEIIADYVSK
-308 RCSKGGGLTFMS
+308 RCSTGGGLTFMS
-320 GALQQAYEITNQ
+320 GALQQAYEMTAK
-332 FEVNSITGKMNPT
+332 FEPNSITGKMNPA
-345 MIVLLSDGQ
+345 MIVLLTDGQ

-365 VPVVRNAARAYP
+365 VPIARKCGRDYP

-387 EADRRLLKRLAE
+387 EADNRLLKRLSE
-399 IGRGEFYEAYDLGE
+399 IGRGEFYEANDLGE

-421 ARRFMIALKTEAAEL
+421 ARRFMIALKTDASELVEEIPEDLFEEPEEIEETDEVEL
-436 AEDTTSETQDS
+436 A
-447 LISEEE
+447 
-453 IDEIELE
+453 

-465 GGPGEELVEEIDE
+465 GGPGDDIAEDIAEMDALEDE
-478 EFEDDIE
+478 EDEENEDDY
-485 EEFGEEFDDEF
+485 
-496 DENFEEDFEEEL
+496 